1 MLCTTVNLHKK
12 LLIYFLRASARGMVR
27 VLPSYLIN
35 QRDEAPQDA
44 LKDRALRAFPPQ
56 PQTPLVFSWSSTSSS
71 FCTAFGL
78 EQALLG
84 PQEKCTDSAVFLFT
98 AAFQT
103 TSINRCLIHLT
114 ANLFSMHHFPFSRR
128 CMRVHQTPLRSHISF
143 EFSHQ
148 NPAFQSARY
157 TLSAVKLRC

>member
-1 MLCTTVNLHKK
+1 MLRTTVNLHKK
-12 LLIYFLRASARGMVR
+12 LLIYFLRVSARDVVR
-27 VLPSYLIN
+27 VPPSYVIN

-78 EQALLG
+78 GQALLG

-128 CMRVHQTPLRSHISF
+128 CMSAPNASQKPHQF
-143 EFSHQ
+143 
-148 NPAFQSARY
+148 
-157 TLSAVKLRC
+157 